1 MKGRVALNK
10 QEKVKALVEA
20 FVNESYGTTLEHFKI
35 AAIIGESYGTP
46 KYHDIVTRAKEE
58 LLVGGKMIVS
68 VWKVGYRVA
77 DPDEYVD
84 QSAKKVVR
92 AGRQVDGSVRILD
105 YAPVKDMT
113 SYGIQRYNVY
123 TDRMRIMQA
132 SVHGAK
138 VELKMLA
145 KKRENPLRSALIGS

>member
-1 MKGRVALNK
+1 MKGRMTLNK
-10 QEKVKALVEA
+10 SEKVKALVEA
-20 FVNESYGTTLEHFKI
+20 IVDQPYGTLFEHYKISSIIGVPYGTQSYGE
-35 AAIIGESYGTP
+35 IIS
-46 KYHDIVTRAKEE
+46 RAKKE
-58 LLVGGKMIVS
+58 LLNSGKMIVS
-68 VWKVGYRVA
+68 VWKVGYRIA

-92 AGRQVDGSVRILD
+92 GAHQVDIGVRILD

-113 SYGIQRYNVY
+113 SDGIQKYNVY
-123 TDRMRIMQA
+123 ADRMRIMQA

-145 KKRENPLRSALIGS
+145 KKRENPLRSAIIGS